1 MASRRNEG
9 ILLRLQR
16 DPVGFI
22 KLCWPEAVLWEKQVE
37 VSEAV
42 VHYKRVTVRSGH
54 GVGKSWLMARLAIW
68 FLTVFKP
75 SKVVTTAPTWTQV
88 EKVLWGEIGAAY
100 RSSRIPLGGELLT
113 TQWKISE
120 DCFALGISTREG
132 VDQREY
138 GSTKLQGF
146 HSPNLLV
153 ILDEAA
159 GVPFEIWTGAT
170 SLATGANNRI
180 VAIGNPA
187 SPSGPFYET
196 FKNPIWHKLSI
207 SCEDHPNVTSGDA
220 VIPGAVTLEWVEE
233 RKQEW
238 GESSPL
244 YQAKVLGQF
253 PVEGSDTLIP
263 LSWVERAVKA
273 DVPGDDRKSIGC
285 DVARFGEDESVIFRC
300 LGNTYELVES
310 VNKRPTNETAGRLVL
325 AAKESGAEFVAVDDT
340 GVGGGVTDILR
351 EQGMSVVPVNFG
363 AAAEDPE
370 RFANLKAEIFWNL
383 REDFEK
389 GRISIPDDPTLANQL
404 ASIKYSLTSKGQI
417 KIESKEDAKKR
428 GLRSPDRADALA
440 ICHYAKRANW
450 IPEMLWI

>member
-1 MASRRNEG
+1 M
-9 ILLRLQR
+9 
-16 DPVGFI
+16 
-22 KLCWPEAVLWEKQVE
+22 LWEKQVE
-37 VSEAV
+37 VAESV
-42 VHYKRVTVRSGH
+42 VGHKRVTVRSGH

-75 SKVVTTAPTWTQV
+75 SKVITTAPTWTQV
-88 EKVLWGEIGAAY
+88 EKVLWGEISAAY
-100 RSSRIPLGGELLT
+100 RSSRIPLGGELLS
-113 TQWKISE
+113 TQWKIAE

-132 VDQREY
+132 VEQRDF

-159 GVPFEIWTGAT
+159 GVPPETWTGAT
-170 SLATGANNRI
+170 SLATGSNNRI

-196 FKNPIWHKLSI
+196 FKSPIWHKIEI
-207 SCEDHPNVTSGDA
+207 SCLEHPNVTTGET
-220 VIPGAVTLEWVEE
+220 VIPGAVTGDWVEE
-233 RKQEW
+233 RKAEW
-238 GESSPL
+238 GENSPL
-244 YQAKVLGQF
+244 FQAKVLGQF

-263 LSWVERAVKA
+263 LSWVERAIGAKVA
-273 DVPGDDRKSIGC
+273 GDERKSIGC
-285 DVARFGEDESVIFRC
+285 DVARFGEDETVIFKS

-310 VNKRPTNETAGRLVL
+310 VNKRATNETAGRLVL
-325 AAKESGAEFVAVDDT
+325 AAKDAGAEFVAVDDT
-340 GVGGGVTDILR
+340 GVGGGVTDMLR

-363 AAAEDPE
+363 AVAEDPE

-389 GRISIPDDPTLANQL
+389 SRISVPDDAVLMNQI
-404 ASIKYSLTSKGQI
+404 ASIRYSLTSKGQI
-417 KIESKEDAKKR
+417 KIESKDEAKKR